1 MVSFEDVS
9 VDFTWEEWQDLD
21 DAQRTLYRD
30 VMLETYSSLVS
41 LGHCVAKPEVI
52 FRLEQ
57 GAGPWMVEGAPH
69 QSLPDVQKANG
80 LKETIQEKPERH
92 FWQVVLPN
100 SSTPTEERFTLGTRF
115 NLSSKHVSSL
125 DPTGGP
131 EGLDVWQKELLPSE
145 PEEVQAGEEPV
156 GLDVP
161 RKPPRPP
168 ERPSLHKVLNGH
180 QQFQHCGQGKS
191 FTVKALWTLKRLHV
205 GETPSMLSECGKVL
219 DKVALTAQE
228 MTQVR
233 EKTSAY
239 NICGE
244 TFCKN
249 SKFTTLKKIQRI
261 QKCYECCNGKK
272 PLIKKP
278 YLAKLQRSQSEEKPH
293 MCKECENFCQ
303 KTQLT
308 ERTHRRAEPFGS
320 HECRRHFHQ
329 KSHRSGHR
337 GTPSG
342 EKPFGCS
349 VCGKSFSRKSHL
361 SRHQGTH
368 TGEKPYGCKECRKT
382 FYHKSSLTIHQRTHT
397 GEKPYECKKCRK
409 SFYCKSDLTVHQR
422 THTGEKPY
430 ACEECRKTFYSKSH
444 LTVHQRIH
452 TGDKPYAC
460 EECRKTFNRKS
471 NLTVHQRTHTGEK
484 PYECDVCGKTFYQK
498 SHLSTH
504 QGTHTDEKP
513 YECEHCR
520 KAFLHKSSLT
530 VHQKT
535 HSGNKP
541 YTCDACRKTFL
552 HKSSLTVHQRAHAGH
567 KPYVCEDC
575 RKAFYCK
582 SHLTVH
588 RRTHT
593 GEKPYECHKCEK
605 AFHQKSYLS
614 RHQMTHQN
622 EKQYQCQECRKT
634 FYRMAKIHY
643 GDGSLLS
650 CAIAF
655 LFLQLPPP
663 GNGKADFQV
672 QGPGTPVLAMVG
684 EDAELPCVLAPNIS
698 AEGMELRWYKDQLS
712 PAVLVHRD
720 GEDVHQEQM
729 VEYQGRTSFV
739 SDHLD
744 RGKAAVRIHNITAF
758 DNGTYHCRFKEH
770 TSFSQATLWLKV
782 AGLGSEPRV
791 QVVDGQ
797 DKGVR
802 VECTSA
808 GWYPEPVVEWRDLR
822 GQPVPAV
829 TNFSVSATTG
839 LVAMVS
845 SVSLQNG
852 TVRGLSC
859 SLSNPLLPEKK
870 GAKSLP
876 PAPVSRPPFTEW
888 QLALPLV
895 LTALGLLA
903 AGGLCLFGKHQREEQ
918 LTLLEGET
926 ALAEMAQ
933 RPQASS
939 AKIEPSH
946 VSPCLDPDT
955 ASPKLMVS
963 EDQKS
968 VKRLPFDQHLPPNS
982 KRFDQDPCVLAQ
994 EQFSAGRYYWAV
1006 EVGDRKAWILG
1017 VCLESIGREGRIPKS
1032 PQHGLWA
1039 VELYRKRFWALS
1051 YPRTRLSPS
1060 QPLRRLGIL
1069 LDWDAGEISFYNA
1082 TDGSLVH
1089 SFSGLSF
1096 SGPLLPFLCLWT
1108 HDPRPLTICSVA
1120 RETQE
1125 DTSSP
1130 GSLYFPPGNPRTSAE
1145 GEQHP

>member
-1 MVSFEDVS
+1 MTRETRKAKDAASLRLFPTVGKGMVSFEDVS
-9 VDFTWEEWQDLD
+9 VDFTWEEGQDLD
-21 DAQRTLYRD
+21 DAQRTLYRV

-634 FYRMAKIHY
+634 FYRK
-643 GDGSLLS
+643 SS
-650 CAIAF
+650 F
-655 LFLQLPPP
+655 
-663 GNGKADFQV
+663 
-672 QGPGTPVLAMVG
+672 T
-684 EDAELPCVLAPNIS
+684 
-698 AEGMELRWYKDQLS
+698 
-712 PAVLVHRD
+712 
-720 GEDVHQEQM
+720 VHQ
-729 VEYQGRTSFV
+729 RT
-739 SDHLD
+739 HL
-744 RGKAAVRIHNITAF
+744 GKTA
-758 DNGTYHCRFKEH
+758 
-770 TSFSQATLWLKV
+770 
-782 AGLGSEPRV
+782 RV
-791 QVVDGQ
+791 
-797 DKGVR
+797 
-802 VECTSA
+802 
-808 GWYPEPVVEWRDLR
+808 
-822 GQPVPAV
+822 
-829 TNFSVSATTG
+829 
-839 LVAMVS
+839 
-845 SVSLQNG
+845 
-852 TVRGLSC
+852 
-859 SLSNPLLPEKK
+859 
-870 GAKSLP
+870 
-876 PAPVSRPPFTEW
+876 
-888 QLALPLV
+888 
-895 LTALGLLA
+895 
-903 AGGLCLFGKHQREEQ
+903 
-918 LTLLEGET
+918 
-926 ALAEMAQ
+926 
-933 RPQASS
+933 
-939 AKIEPSH
+939 
-946 VSPCLDPDT
+946 
-955 ASPKLMVS
+955 
-963 EDQKS
+963 
-968 VKRLPFDQHLPPNS
+968 
-982 KRFDQDPCVLAQ
+982 
-994 EQFSAGRYYWAV
+994 
-1006 EVGDRKAWILG
+1006 
-1017 VCLESIGREGRIPKS
+1017 
-1032 PQHGLWA
+1032 
-1039 VELYRKRFWALS
+1039 
-1051 YPRTRLSPS
+1051 
-1060 QPLRRLGIL
+1060 
-1069 LDWDAGEISFYNA
+1069 
-1082 TDGSLVH
+1082 
-1089 SFSGLSF
+1089 
-1096 SGPLLPFLCLWT
+1096 
-1108 HDPRPLTICSVA
+1108 
-1120 RETQE
+1120 
-1125 DTSSP
+1125 
-1130 GSLYFPPGNPRTSAE
+1130 
-1145 GEQHP
+1145 